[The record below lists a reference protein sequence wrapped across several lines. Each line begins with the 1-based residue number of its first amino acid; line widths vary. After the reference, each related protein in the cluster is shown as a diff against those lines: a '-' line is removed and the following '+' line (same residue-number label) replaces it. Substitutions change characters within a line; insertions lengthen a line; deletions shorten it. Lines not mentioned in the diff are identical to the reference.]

1 MTEITATIETLRDLV
16 REVKQEPPAE
26 LGADS
31 DMVDTLGLSSVD
43 VMELIGL
50 VEDTWDIAFP
60 LNDLASIRTLRQL
73 ATRVIE
79 IRANA

>member
-73 ATRVIE
+73 ATRVID

>member
-16 REVKQEPPAE
+16 RAVKQDPPAE

-73 ATRVIE
+73 AARVIE